1 MKGKGLHKYAAWEKI
16 ICFSLIVEVNMIS
29 CFMSA
34 LQHDQDNVGYSALI
48 CYAEAFLDSVI

>member
-1 MKGKGLHKYAAWEKI
+1 MLHGKKI

-48 CYAEAFLDSVI
+48 CYAEAFLDSVT

>member
-1 MKGKGLHKYAAWEKI
+1 MKGKGLHKYAAWAK

-34 LQHDQDNVGYSALI
+34 LQQQDNVEYSALI
-48 CYAEAFLDSVI
+48 CYVEAFLHSVI